1 MLPFEF
7 IVAGPPISHQARNR
21 ARLQAWISTVR
32 NEAARSWPQ
41 GQPPA
46 TGRFKLT
53 VVYYHDAA
61 TIRLDNDNMLKP
73 IQDAL
78 QGVVYGNDAQIIDTS
93 VRKTN
98 PDGQSTVRGGMSRVL
113 AESFCRGVEFLYIKV
128 EEAPDHVRFLP

>member
-7 IVAGPPISHQARNR
+7 TVAGPPVSHQARNR
-21 ARLQAWISTVR
+21 ARLQAWIATVR
-32 NEAARSWPQ
+32 NEAARYWPQ

-46 TGRFKLT
+46 TGRFKIT

-78 QGVVYGNDAQIIDTS
+78 QGVVYANDAQITDTS

-98 PDGQSTVRGGMSRVL
+98 LDGQFTVRGMSRVL
-113 AESFCRGVEFLYIKV
+113 AEGFCLGVEFLYIKV
-128 EEAPDHVRFLP
+128 EEAPDHARFLP